1 MMRSLFSGVAG
12 LRTHQ
17 TRMDVIGNNIANVNT
32 TAYKSQSMVFSDL
45 LYQTTQAASGANAA
59 TGRGGINARQIGLG
73 AKTGAISTAITQQGS
88 AQSTNNP
95 FDIMIT
101 GESFFIVSNGS
112 ENFFTR
118 DGSFTIDGAG
128 NLVMSSTG
136 YTVMGWQV
144 DPQTG
149 EIISDTVSALRVMN
163 SNNLEYPPESTTRA
177 YASGIVDK
185 MDTALSSPGG
195 KIMTLTVFDGEGY
208 AYTAKFSIHSLG
220 SDGQY
225 YVQLDDILNSD
236 GVSLVDVYNLSSIS
250 EIATF
255 GSTDEITTTSLY
267 QLLDTATYDPGDP
280 TKSPP
285 VEPSYSM
292 KYYPGNILKDYASN
306 QLVNAADKSSIE
318 IVLDDGKEI
327 AVGDSVK
334 VTGKIKLSKSE
345 LQAENFNL
353 IYTAVEEKDENEET
367 VIKYYWYGGGKDK
380 DGKPVYLPN
389 SAEYSSADGADN
401 SGIDAWTEALQR
413 SFKDVKVQSVTVNA
427 DGSIEM
433 EFEQSFTATKAGK
446 YDKANNYFIGEK
458 IDDPLEAYG
467 LSNTDDTQYA
477 IVFTAPDGQAQITK
491 KFTYVGNRL
500 TFNTDNG
507 TFEYIG
513 SQDNDSAVL
522 DFNLSA
528 TSRRGETISLTHFTD
543 VTIDFSS
550 LVNFNNGGT
559 TTASLTSGADDGLN
573 TGSGRKYG
581 KMTGIEIAQDGTITA
596 YYDNSMTKVLGQ
608 IAVAKFANASGL
620 AKQGDNLYSA
630 TMNSGEFDGVGQDIT
645 SDGDYMT
652 SGVLEMSN
660 VDLSQEFTDM
670 ITTQRGFQANSRIIT
685 VSDTLLEELVNLKR

>member
-12 LRTHQ
+12 LKVHQ
-17 TRMDVIGNNIANVNT
+17 TRMDVIGNTIANVNT

-101 GESFFIVSNGS
+101 GESFFVVSNGK

-118 DGSFTIDGAG
+118 DGAFTIDGSG

-144 DPQTG
+144 DRETG

-163 SNNLEYPPESTTRA
+163 SDNLTYPPASTTRA

-185 MDTALSSPGG
+185 MDTALSSPNG
-195 KIMTLTVFDGEGY
+195 KIITLNLFDAEGY
-208 AYTAKFSIHSLG
+208 SYTAKFSIHSLG

-236 GVSLVDVYNLSSIS
+236 GVSMVQVYGLSSIN
-250 EIATF
+250 EMATF
-255 GSTDEITTTSLY
+255 GSADTITTTSLY
-267 QLLDTATYDPGDP
+267 QLLDTATYNADG
-280 TKSPP
+280 T
-285 VEPSYSM
+285 YSM
-292 KYYPGNILKDYASN
+292 KYYPANILDGYSTS
-306 QLVNAADKSSIE
+306 QLVNAAYETE
-318 IVLDDGKEI
+318 IVLDDKA
-327 AVGDSVK
+327 AVDPDGTNKTVK
-334 VTGKIKLSKSE
+334 VKGKINLSKSE
-345 LQAENFNL
+345 LQAPNINL
-353 IYTAVEEKDENEET
+353 IYAATVNATTGET
-367 VIKYYWYGGGKDK
+367 EYHWYGKDANNSTT
-380 DGKPVYLPN
+380 DLGAALPDN
-389 SAEYSSADGADN
+389 PTAEADLQKWT
-401 SGIDAWTEALQR
+401 DALKA
-413 SFKDVKVQSVTVNA
+413 SFPDLKVTKLTVNA
-427 DGSIEM
+427 DGSVEM
-433 EFEQSFTATKAGK
+433 EFEQDFKVTKKATF
-446 YDKANNYFIGEK
+446 DKANNFFVGES

-467 LSNTDDTQYA
+467 LSNTNDTEYK
-477 IVFTAPDGQAQITK
+477 IEFTSPDGQAQITK
-491 KFTYVGNRL
+491 TFKYTGNKLVFDTDTGYFSYVG
-500 TFNTDNG
+500 TPDT
-507 TFEYIG
+507 
-513 SQDNDSAVL
+513 DSAVL
-522 DFNLSA
+522 DFATSA
-528 TSRRGETISLTHFTD
+528 TSRRGETIQLTHFTD
-543 VTIDFSS
+543 IDIDFSA

-559 TTASLTSGADDGLN
+559 TTASLTAGADDGYN
-573 TGSGRKYG
+573 TGSGMKYG
-581 KMTGIEIAQDGTITA
+581 AMSGIEIAQDGIITA
-596 YYDNSMTKVLGQ
+596 YYDNGMTKTLGQ

-620 AKQGDNLYSA
+620 SKEGDNLYSA

-660 VDLSQEFTDM
+660 VDLSSEFTTM